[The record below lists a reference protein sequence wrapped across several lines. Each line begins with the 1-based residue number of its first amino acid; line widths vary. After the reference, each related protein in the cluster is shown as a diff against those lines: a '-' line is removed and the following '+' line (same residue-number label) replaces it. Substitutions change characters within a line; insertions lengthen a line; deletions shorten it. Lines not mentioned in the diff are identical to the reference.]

1 MMKSVSIAL
10 FLTLLAPSA
19 MASEGQATV
28 EEVFDPTYRNG
39 LVMQIEASIA
49 EAQAKHGVISEKA
62 AREIRRKASVRYAP
76 LDDIA
81 KENDIVHHRMV
92 ALLNVWRRSLS
103 EEGQASLHFGATTVD
118 IYDTVRILQIKDS
131 IALMR
136 EEMLGI
142 ERKLIALAEAHRDTP
157 MVGRTLGQHALP
169 ITLGKK
175 VAVWAAANRRN
186 IERLNDLECRLDEL
200 GVFRGAVGTHLGLGE
215 HGIEIEREVS
225 ASLGLGPT
233 SPADWHGMRDV
244 FGEYAMTLALMSR
257 TYAGIGEE
265 VFRLQMTDIGE
276 VYEDRPGTAISS
288 STMPH
293 KRNPSRSESLIHYGR
308 VIPAKAEI
316 LLDDVANVFE
326 RDNTSRPNRTIEE
339 ISIESADMLSDLAT
353 LLDRL
358 KVDED
363 RMAENL
369 ARTDGMIL
377 AQRIVFTIQGEVG
390 KEEAEERVTMAAR
403 TAMAEKRSFRSVLLE
418 DEEIGPLLEDRIDA
432 LLDPSSYIGLSAE
445 QVDET
450 SKWLSARTAVS
461 RCGQ

>member
-142 ERKLIALAEAHRDTP
+142 ERKLIALAEAHR
-157 MVGRTLGQHALP
+157 
-169 ITLGKK
+169 
-175 VAVWAAANRRN
+175 
-186 IERLNDLECRLDEL
+186 
-200 GVFRGAVGTHLGLGE
+200 
-215 HGIEIEREVS
+215 
-225 ASLGLGPT
+225 
-233 SPADWHGMRDV
+233 
-244 FGEYAMTLALMSR
+244 
-257 TYAGIGEE
+257 
-265 VFRLQMTDIGE
+265 
-276 VYEDRPGTAISS
+276 
-288 STMPH
+288 
-293 KRNPSRSESLIHYGR
+293 
-308 VIPAKAEI
+308 
-316 LLDDVANVFE
+316 
-326 RDNTSRPNRTIEE
+326 
-339 ISIESADMLSDLAT
+339 
-353 LLDRL
+353 
-358 KVDED
+358 
-363 RMAENL
+363 
-369 ARTDGMIL
+369 
-377 AQRIVFTIQGEVG
+377 
-390 KEEAEERVTMAAR
+390 
-403 TAMAEKRSFRSVLLE
+403 
-418 DEEIGPLLEDRIDA
+418 
-432 LLDPSSYIGLSAE
+432 
-445 QVDET
+445 
-450 SKWLSARTAVS
+450 
-461 RCGQ
+461 